1 MYAHKGAVRKY
12 SPDFIVRLNNG
23 AHLILETKG
32 QDNELARSKREYLRE
47 WVEAVNNHG
56 GFGIWHE
63 SASFRPNEIAGILEG
78 IARKEQ
84 GRSFRNN

>member
-1 MYAHKGAVRKY
+1 MDRSPAVAAWVKNDHLGFVIMYAHKGAVRKY

-47 WVEAVNNHG
+47 WVEASFLEPRKIGV
-56 GFGIWHE
+56 FG
-63 SASFRPNEIAGILEG
+63 SRCVTTA
-78 IARKEQ
+78 
-84 GRSFRNN
+84 